1 MTSFSEQFYKVISTR
16 QSDRGYI
23 VDKTI
28 EKEKLDRILESARIA
43 PSACN
48 AQPWKFIVVDDE
60 GIKNK
65 LADTTSSRVL
75 GMNHFTKQAPV
86 HIVVVMEGANLTSNF
101 GSLVKRKHFPLIDIG
116 IAAEHICLA
125 ATAEGLGSCMVGW
138 FDETAVK
145 KLLNIPKSKRPMLI
159 ITLGYPAK
167 PETREKRRKGIEQVV
182 SYNRY

>member
-1 MTSFSEQFYKVISTR
+1 
-16 QSDRGYI
+16 
-23 VDKTI
+23 
-28 EKEKLDRILESARIA
+28 
-43 PSACN
+43 
-48 AQPWKFIVVDDE
+48 
-60 GIKNK
+60 
-65 LADTTSSRVL
+65 

-86 HIVVVMEGANLTSNF
+86 HIVIVMESANLTSNF

-138 FDETAVK
+138 FDEAAVK

-167 PETREKRRKGIEQVV
+167 PEIREKRRKEIGQVV
-182 SYNRY
+182 SYNKY

>member
-1 MTSFSEQFYKVISTR
+1 MKSISEQFYKLISTR

-23 VDKTI
+23 ADKPV
-28 EKEKLDRILESARIA
+28 EKEKIARITESARVA

-48 AQPWKFIVVDDE
+48 AQPWKFIVVDNQD
-60 GIKNK
+60 IKNK
-65 LADTTSSRVL
+65 LADTTSSKVL

-86 HIVVVMEGANLTSNF
+86 HIVIVMEGANLTSSV

-138 FDETAVK
+138 FDESAVK
-145 KLLNIPKSKRPMLI
+145 KLLSIPKSKRPMLI

-167 PETREKRRKGIEQVV
+167 PETREKRRKEIEQVV
-182 SYNRY
+182 SYNKY